1 MKYQSLQRALIGYA
15 ILFFSMV
22 ASSNGLPAGSIG
34 TVPIG
39 NTLLTL
45 QDYSYTYTPTDTG
58 TSYIG
63 FAFRHDPGFW
73 MFGNASLVDNTVPLV
88 NLFLNGNFSSGTSS
102 APSSWGVWYQNNTTP
117 AYAGV
122 WVAPNSDGSPADNY
136 FGAVGSSNGQ
146 GTNFNG
152 SGSWVDGAVGS
163 FDGIFQG
170 VSLNANSAY
179 TISFTA
185 GSDLPVN
192 YDDIQLGIYAG
203 VCQDDN
209 SIAADCLPTSLSGF
223 TILTTASGATTINA
237 PGLLASDLANGS
249 LLPIFDSGTLVLDGP
264 PISSYEFSI
273 TSLGGTIDVN
283 GQNSVGGLSA
293 SSAIISSPITDY
305 AVGAMGSLSIIDSVG
320 GGVLELTAVNTYT
333 GSTTIGSGATLALS
347 GAGSIAT
354 SSAVDVVGTFDVS
367 ATTSGAT
374 ITTLSGA
381 GSVVLGAQTLTLSAA
396 IDTFGGVISG
406 LGGLVLSSG
415 AEILTGT
422 NTYTGGTSIND
433 GTLSLGNDNVLADA
447 GMVNVSGGTLAI
459 DSFSDTV
466 AAVTLSSGSITGT
479 TGVLTGA
486 SYDVT
491 NATGSTTISA
501 ILGGSSVLTKT
512 GAGTLVMSGVNQF
525 TGGTNINGG
534 TLSLGN
540 DNVLADAGM
549 VNVSGGTLAIDSFSD
564 TVAAVTLSSGSIT
577 GTTGVLTG
585 ASYDVTNATGSTTI
599 SAILGGSSVLTKTG
613 AGTLV
618 MSGVNQFT
626 GGTNIN
632 GGTLALIG
640 DGSIAFSISVA
651 NSGILNVVGKT
662 SNVSLGGSFTQAV
675 NGSLAMNISPT
686 LNQQIN
692 IAGAASLNGSLL
704 LSASPGSYA
713 SGRYTL
719 LTANGG
725 VTGTFSSLASTLNNY
740 TNHAYVLNYD
750 LYNVYLDIA
759 SGPSSANTQTS
770 LTNNLAALQGVY
782 NLQTSIINNSL
793 SYDCTLFDVHSLCI
807 STGGRFSNTNTPTGD
822 SAGALVIV
830 SYRVN
835 NNVRV
840 GAYLD
845 QGISSSTPS
854 GINLKQHNPLFG
866 AFAVWQSRED
876 GLGTKIKV
884 AAGYNNSE
892 MTVTRAV
899 VGSSEAGSGSTS
911 LISQGVSVV
920 GSYGVEMQG
929 SWIASPYG
937 GIRFTDV
944 KADQYTE
951 ATSSSVIAPIT
962 YNSLSQNT
970 ASLMAG
976 IRWSG
981 KLIDRLFLNGSVG
994 VEHDVSNKNSSYTAT
1009 SPLISGLNSE
1019 VFNTDI
1025 NKTRPVASAGTSFAI
1040 DKRQQLNFSL
1050 MYREEAFTKSS
1061 NTSAYGTYTIGF

>member
-1 MKYQSLQRALIGYA
+1 M
-15 ILFFSMV
+15 
-22 ASSNGLPAGSIG
+22 G
-34 TVPIG
+34 T
-39 NTLLTL
+39 L
-45 QDYSYTYTPTDTG
+45 
-58 TSYIG
+58 
-63 FAFRHDPGFW
+63 
-73 MFGNASLVDNTVPLV
+73 
-88 NLFLNGNFSSGTSS
+88 NFSSNTSAYGNLISGSGNLS
-102 APSSWGVWYQNNTTP
+102 ALSNTTLTLN
-117 AYAGV
+117 YA
-122 WVAPNSDGSPADNY
+122 
-136 FGAVGSSNGQ
+136 
-146 GTNFNG
+146 
-152 SGSWVDGAVGS
+152 
-163 FDGIFQG
+163 
-170 VSLNANSAY
+170 
-179 TISFTA
+179 
-185 GSDLPVN
+185 
-192 YDDIQLGIYAG
+192 
-203 VCQDDN
+203 
-209 SIAADCLPTSLSGF
+209 
-223 TILTTASGATTINA
+223 
-237 PGLLASDLANGS
+237 
-249 LLPIFDSGTLVLDGP
+249 
-264 PISSYEFSI
+264 
-273 TSLGGTIDVN
+273 
-283 GQNSVGGLSA
+283 
-293 SSAIISSPITDY
+293 
-305 AVGAMGSLSIIDSVG
+305 
-320 GGVLELTAVNTYT
+320 NTYT
-333 GSTTIGSGATLALS
+333 GSTTIDSGATLALS
-347 GAGSIAT
+347 NTGSIAT
-354 SSAVDVVGTFDVS
+354 SSAVNVDGVFDIR

-374 ITTLSGA
+374 ITTLSGV
-381 GSVVLGAQTLTLSAA
+381 GSVLLGAQTLTLSAA
-396 IDTFGGVISG
+396 NDTFGGVISG
-406 LGGLVLSSG
+406 LGVLVLSSG
-415 AEILTGT
+415 AETLTGT
-422 NTYTGGTSIND
+422 NTYTGGTTING
-433 GTLSLGNDNVLADA
+433 GTLLLGADNVLEDA
-447 GMVNVSGGTLAI
+447 GLVNVSGGTLAI
-459 DSFSDTV
+459 AGFSDTV
-466 AAVTLSSGSITGT
+466 GAVTLSSGSITGT
-479 TGVLTGA
+479 NGVLTGA

-491 NATGSTTISA
+491 NANGMTTISV
-501 ILGGSSVLTKT
+501 ILSGSAALTKT
-512 GAGTLVMSGVNQF
+512 GAGTLVMSGVNQY
-525 TGGTNINGG
+525 TGGTAINSGILALNGNGSIATSSAVNVGG
-534 TLSLGN
+534 TF
-540 DNVLADAGM
+540 D
-549 VNVSGGTLAIDSFSD
+549 VSATTSGATIK
-564 TVAAVTLSSGSIT
+564 TLSGAGLVVLGAQTLTLSAANDTFDGVISGAGGLLLRSGAETLT
-577 GTTGVLTG
+577 GTNTFTG
-585 ASYDVTNATGSTTI
+585 ASTINDATLALSGTGSIATSSAVNVDGIFDISNTNAGASIKDLSGAGTVALGSKTLTITNGSNTFSGAITDGGINNTSVLGSLAFDGGTTTLSGNNTYTGSTSI
-599 SAILGGSSVLTKTG
+599 DIG
-613 AGTLV
+613 A
-618 MSGVNQFT
+618 
-626 GGTNIN
+626 
-632 GGTLALIG
+632 TLALSG
-640 DGSIAFSISVA
+640 AGSIAFSSSIA
-651 NSGILNVVGKT
+651 NNGILNVVGKT

-675 NGSLAMNISPT
+675 NGSLAMNISPS

-725 VTGTFSSLASTLNNY
+725 VTGTFSSLVSTLNNY

-876 GLGTKIKV
+876 GLGAKIKV

-951 ATSSSVIAPIT
+951 ATSSSVMAPIT

-981 KLIDRLFLNGSVG
+981 KLTDRLFLNGSVG

-1040 DKRQQLNFSL
+1040 DKRQQLTFSL